1 MNEELKRCPW
11 CGTDPL
17 YQAYHDEVWGRPVR
31 DDQILFEKLCLDG
44 QQAGLSWITI
54 LRKQQTYEL
63 AYDQFDAKKIIHYGA
78 EKIES
83 LLQNPGIVRNK
94 LKVNSIIKNAKGYLE
109 IQRSGESFSDYIW
122 SFVGGKV
129 IQNNWQS
136 MAEIPTST
144 PASEAMSNS
153 LKKRGFT
160 FVGPTI
166 CYAFMEAVGLVN
178 DHIVSCD
185 QWQICRELER

>member
-83 LLQNPGIVRNK
+83 LLQDPGIVRNK
-94 LKVNSIIKNAKGYLE
+94 LKVNSIIKNAKGFLE

-122 SFVGGKV
+122 SFVDGKV
-129 IQNNWQS
+129 IQNKWRT
-136 MAEIPTST
+136 MTEIPTST
-144 PASEAMSNS
+144 PASEAMSKS

-185 QWQICRELER
+185 QWQVCRELER